1 MTDKKKEQQ
10 ESLAQLVRDL
20 ETKETLCH
28 VKEYPE
34 VELKKLND
42 YVKKHG
48 PLVNP
53 VFGEQPAFFIDE
65 GRFVP
70 YRMFLYGNS
79 IVTTKIGCILGN
91 WATWSGDGGRVTM
104 QGEFISG
111 TDVRLPAIAYTPRDT
126 HKGPLNGSTW
136 TYHGE
141 PYAPTFVVEI
151 DKLSGQGS
159 QRSTLDRKMRNEY
172 FQHGVR
178 LGWLIDPRPGH
189 QHMYEYYLDE
199 TGGVQCSDNTA
210 WRDLS
215 GGNVLPGFTLM
226 STVLEMVLNQDPG
239 SSEEEEVDLE
249 CPYPTCR
256 QRFRYPGA
264 FTAHV
269 EWHRAERARQKYL
282 AKRM

>member
-1 MTDKKKEQQ
+1 MNMTDKKKEQQ

-34 VELKKLND
+34 VELKKLNE

-70 YRMFLYGNS
+70 YRMFVYGNS
-79 IVTTKIGCILGN
+79 IVTTKIIRILDE
-91 WATWSGDGGRVTM
+91 WAKWSGDGGRVTM

-126 HKGPLNGSTW
+126 HR
-136 TYHGE
+136 
-141 PYAPTFVVEI
+141 
-151 DKLSGQGS
+151 GS
-159 QRSTLDRKMRNEY
+159 QRSALDRKMRNEY
-172 FQHGVR
+172 FKHGVR
-178 LGWLIDPRPGH
+178 LGWLIDPRPGY